1 MSQQHC
7 SHLRHN
13 MRVSTADATSFGIM
27 VGVGETYLPA
37 FALAVGM
44 GEIVAGLVGSVPL
57 LMGGL
62 LQAVSPWIL
71 RRGVSEKVWVV
82 SASVL
87 QGCAFIPLVVAA
99 FAGSMSVLG
108 LMLCASLYWAGGLAG
123 GPAWN
128 SWIDKLIPKPVRANY
143 FACRSRAAQIATAC
157 GFLGAGGL
165 LQWSR
170 HGGWETQAFAILFAL
185 AWLARTYSVC
195 MLAIHRAPDPKP
207 LRRLVALPAKVAVA
221 APALPALA
229 SNIVS
234 PRNLILYLVL
244 VQGMVQVSGPFYAP
258 YMLKHLSMS
267 YMGFAILIATMFVAK
282 ITALATWGN
291 FAKRFGAQRLLLIG
305 GAMIVPAPA
314 LWIISS
320 NYGWLM
326 AVQVI
331 SGIGWAAYEL
341 GFFLLLFDSVP
352 IVRRVRMLTTYN
364 LANTSAWCCG
374 AAVGGLLLYWLG
386 ASDFGYYTLFA
397 VSAAGRGLAYLFL
410 LTHCGPTTAAIQQ
423 AGFRWLKFS
432 SVARRTAVTQPS
444 AEPAKRSS
452 EELAA

>member
-1 MSQQHC
+1 
-7 SHLRHN
+7 